1 MIELCC
7 FYSFN
12 MRYICQGK
20 CDINSLRSFAIYTRF
35 TRKRYD
41 INPRSRSEHI
51 ACLHISHASAYIVN
65 PLRIY
70 IAVAKPHKL
79 QFVNKKRT
87 LTINS

>member
-35 TRKRYD
+35 TRMRYD
-41 INPRSRSEHI
+41 INPRNTPK
-51 ACLHISHASAYIVN
+51 AYRIV
-65 PLRIY
+65 
-70 IAVAKPHKL
+70 
-79 QFVNKKRT
+79 
-87 LTINS
+87 